1 MASTAFEN
9 NILILVIAV
18 VTVQLMHYITYPSFI
33 VVFFSHFVLYLIN
46 FFYLC
51 SSKMYFMQQK
61 IETK

>member
-46 FFYLC
+46 FCYLC
-51 SSKMYFMQQK
+51 SSKMYFM
-61 IETK
+61 